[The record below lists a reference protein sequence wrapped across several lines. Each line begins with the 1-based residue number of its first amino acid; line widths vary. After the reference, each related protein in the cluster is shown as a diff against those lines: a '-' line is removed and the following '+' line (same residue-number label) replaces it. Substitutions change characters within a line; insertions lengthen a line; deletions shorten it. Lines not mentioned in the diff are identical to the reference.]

1 MHSIMSEASLM
12 MMGGGG
18 GGGCAVWKGTNA
30 RTTTSATNE
39 NGRRAFNLVAQ
50 KQKKRRSSNTTMKKN
65 NKAFISSV
73 AVAAEDSTQVA
84 NEIPAKGTKYER
96 ENAIALDAVR
106 IASTICDKVQAQLMR
121 MDEKSITKGD
131 KSLVTLADYAAQAV
145 IAWRIGQ
152 DEPDMKF
159 LGEEDA
165 DALVN
170 GGENGKEVLGKIT
183 VLVNEAIHLFY
194 PEAKETRRKRSSRG
208 E

>member
-12 MMGGGG
+12 MGGEEDEG
-18 GGGCAVWKGTNA
+18 VERNNNA
-30 RTTTSATNE
+30 RTTTSATCD

-50 KQKKRRSSNTTMKKN
+50 KRKKRRSSNTTTKKN

-131 KSLVTLADYAAQAV
+131 KSLVTLAD
-145 IAWRIGQ
+145 
-152 DEPDMKF
+152 
-159 LGEEDA
+159 
-165 DALVN
+165 
-170 GGENGKEVLGKIT
+170 
-183 VLVNEAIHLFY
+183 
-194 PEAKETRRKRSSRG
+194 
-208 E
+208 

>member
-1 MHSIMSEASLM
+1 MHGIMSEASLM
-12 MMGGGG
+12 MMR
-18 GGGCAVWKGTNA
+18 GGGCAWKGTNNA
-30 RTTTSATNE
+30 RTTTTSATCE
-39 NGRRAFNLVAQ
+39 NGRRAFNNLLAQ
-50 KQKKRRSSNTTMKKN
+50 KQKQRRSPNATVKKKN

-170 GGENGKEVLGKIT
+170 GGEDGKEVLGKIT
-183 VLVNEAIHLFY
+183 ILVNEAIHLFSIY
-194 PEAKETRRKRSSRG
+194 QVVKRGNR
-208 E
+208 